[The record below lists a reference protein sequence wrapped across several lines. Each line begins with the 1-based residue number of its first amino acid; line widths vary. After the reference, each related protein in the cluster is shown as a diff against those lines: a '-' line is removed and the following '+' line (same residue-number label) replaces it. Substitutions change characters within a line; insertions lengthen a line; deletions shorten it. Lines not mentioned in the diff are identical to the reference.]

1 MRCICSVGSGH
12 FAVHLNQNRSF
23 FAVEKK
29 DDADLP
35 SIDWG
40 RADMLIELALNEDLD
55 TVGDVTTNSVIP
67 EDMEGRAVLRCK
79 TDGTVVAGLAVAER
93 VFKLVEPR
101 LEFKTF
107 LDDGELCNAGD
118 EIAAVEGPV
127 RGILTGERTA
137 LNFLQRLSGIAT
149 TTNRY
154 AKALEGSKTQLLDTR
169 KTTPGYRNLEK
180 YAVAVGGGS
189 NHRMGLFD
197 RVMIKDNHRELAAL
211 GGGENA
217 IAWAVAQARA
227 QYPELEIEVEADTVE
242 EAAQAAEA
250 GVEYILL
257 DNMSNEEMAEAV
269 KVIAGRSKTEA
280 SGGITIERLPE
291 IGKIG
296 VDFVSSGALTHS
308 VKAADISL
316 DIEM

>member
-1 MRCICSVGSGH
+1 MERK
-12 FAVHLNQNRSF
+12 
-23 FAVEKK
+23 E
-29 DDADLP
+29 DADLP

-67 EDMEGRAVLRCK
+67 EEMESRAVLRCK
-79 TDGTVVAGLAVAER
+79 TDGTVVAGLPIAER

-101 LEFKTF
+101 LEFTAIRE
-107 LDDGELCNAGD
+107 DGDVCNAGD
-118 EIAAVEGPV
+118 EIASVEGPV

-149 TTNRY
+149 TTSKY
-154 AKALEGSKTQLLDTR
+154 VQALAGSKTVLLDTR

-180 YAVAVGGGS
+180 YAVAVGGGA

-211 GGGENA
+211 GGGDNA
-217 IAWAVAQARA
+217 IAWAVKRARS
-227 QYPELEIEVEADTVE
+227 QHPELEIEVEADTVE
-242 EAAQAAEA
+242 EAAQAADA

-257 DNMSNEEMAEAV
+257 DNMSNEMMAEAV
-269 KVIAGRSKTEA
+269 KVIAGRAKTEA

-291 IGKIG
+291 IGRLG